1 MPPVYRVGFFDMD
14 GTLIYEN
21 TWELIYRKLGVK
33 GSGWLGSYLRG
44 EISYAELMKRDIE
57 SWLSVRKRISLNE
70 LESMAHFVTVR
81 EDAKALINR
90 LISKGITPVIV
101 TAGLDVF
108 AKKVAEELKIDEVF
122 SNHLYVDKNNY
133 ITGDGYAAVE
143 PLKKDI
149 LIKEYLRKHNIDPS
163 ESFSVGDTEYDASMF
178 KVTGTGFLLINGIE
192 INVNLSNV
200 IKVRSLNQVA
210 DIILNHRL

>member
-1 MPPVYRVGFFDMD
+1 MSPIYRVGFFDMD

-33 GSGWLGSYLRG
+33 GSGWLDSYLKG

-57 SWLSVRKRISLNE
+57 SWLSVRKRISLND
-70 LESMAHFVTVR
+70 LENMAQFVTVR

-101 TAGLDVF
+101 TAGLDIF

-122 SNHLYVDKNNY
+122 SNHLHADKNNY
-133 ITGDGYAAVE
+133 LTGDGYAAVE
-143 PLKKDI
+143 PLRKDAI
-149 LIKEYLRKHNIDPS
+149 IMEYLKKHSIDPV

-178 KVTGTGFLLINGIE
+178 KVTGIGFLLINSHE

-210 DIILNHRL
+210 DTILNHQL